1 MPAIEMVSRPS
12 LPTKERTSVSA
23 AQSGPTRELPASAN
37 TEHRECV
44 SRRPVILDAFDKIID
59 YDDRFLCPT

>member
-12 LPTKERTSVSA
+12 LPTKERTRVPA
-23 AQSGPTRELPASAN
+23 AQSAPTRELFASQD

-44 SRRPVILDAFDKIID
+44 SHRPVILDAFDKIID
-59 YDDRFLCPT
+59 YDDRYLCPT